1 MTVSEASPGTPAN
14 GAPPSDRAFDYPGY
28 RLYWVARFLLVFAI
42 QVLSVSV
49 GWQIYDQTRDP
60 FLLGLVGLVQFLPAP
75 ILVLVTGSVADRF
88 NRRIIMASCMAVE
101 AVCALAL
108 LTILH
113 QGLTAV
119 WPVYAVL
126 LVFGIARAFMGPAV
140 QSLMANLVPQTA
152 LANAIALNS
161 SSFQVAT
168 IIGPTAGGLL
178 YGVSSE
184 LAYVVSILFFLSAGV
199 LTLLIPKPEKRAS
212 QPVTTEALFAG
223 FRYIWSQPIVLGA
236 LSLDMIAVML
246 GGAIALLPVFARDI
260 LDVGPWGLG
269 ALRSSVGVG
278 ALLMS
283 LWLINNPVR
292 DHAGLTMFAAVG
304 RLWPRHHRLRH
315 VDARLALRAG
325 TRRHGRR
332 RHGQRLHPSD
342 AHSAEDARRPAR
354 PRERRQYDLYRRIE
368 RVGRISRRH
377 HGRRLRRRSSCR
389 DRRRGRSSD
398 GGRVGAH
405 VPRLAQRPP
414 PRSDGLDYSGA
425 SGTPGASLARRI
437 ASVVFTLATFGTAV
451 NSFRRKS

>member
-1 MTVSEASPGTPAN
+1 MNVSEASPGTPAN

-292 DHAGLTMFAAVG
+292 DHAGLTMFAAVAVYG
-304 RLWPRHHRLRH
+304 LAIIILGMSTLVWLS
-315 VDARLALRAG
+315 VLALVVMGAADMVSVFIRQTLIQLKTPDDLRGRVSAVNMTFIGASNELGEFRAG
-325 TRRHGRR
+325 SMAAGF
-332 RHGQRLHPSD
+332 G
-342 AHSAEDARRPAR
+342 AVPAVV
-354 PRERRQYDLYRRIE
+354 I
-368 RVGRISRRH
+368 
-377 HGRRLRRRSSCR
+377 
-389 DRRRGRSSD
+389 
-398 GGRVGAH
+398 GGVGALVTAAVWARMFPDLRNVRH
-405 VPRLAQRPP
+405 
-414 PRSDGLDYSGA
+414 LD
-425 SGTPGASLARRI
+425 RMD
-437 ASVVFTLATFGTAV
+437 
-451 NSFRRKS
+451 

>member
-1 MTVSEASPGTPAN
+1 
-14 GAPPSDRAFDYPGY
+14 
-28 RLYWVARFLLVFAI
+28 
-42 QVLSVSV
+42 
-49 GWQIYDQTRDP
+49 
-60 FLLGLVGLVQFLPAP
+60 
-75 ILVLVTGSVADRF
+75 
-88 NRRIIMASCMAVE
+88 
-101 AVCALAL
+101 LAL

-113 QGLTAV
+113 QGLTAI

-168 IIGPTAGGLL
+168 IVGPTAGGLL

-184 LAYVVSILFFLSAGV
+184 LAYSVSILFFLSAGV
-199 LTLLIPKPEKRAS
+199 LTLLIPKPAQRQTS

-246 GGAIALLPVFARDI
+246 GGATALLPVFARDI

-292 DHAGLTMFAAVG
+292 DHAGLTMFAAVAIYG
-304 RLWPRHHRLRH
+304 LAIIVFGMSTLVWLS
-315 VDARLALRAG
+315 VLALAIMGAADMVSVFIRQTLIQLKTPDELRGRVSAVNMTFIGASNELGEFRAG
-325 TRRHGRR
+325 SMAAGF
-332 RHGQRLHPSD
+332 G
-342 AHSAEDARRPAR
+342 AVPAVV
-354 PRERRQYDLYRRIE
+354 I
-368 RVGRISRRH
+368 
-377 HGRRLRRRSSCR
+377 
-389 DRRRGRSSD
+389 
-398 GGRVGAH
+398 GGVGALMTAALWGRMFPDLRNVRH
-405 VPRLAQRPP
+405 
-414 PRSDGLDYSGA
+414 LD
-425 SGTPGASLARRI
+425 RMD
-437 ASVVFTLATFGTAV
+437 
-451 NSFRRKS
+451 

>member
-1 MTVSEASPGTPAN
+1 MTVSDASPGTPAN

-161 SSFQVAT
+161 SRFPVAT

-223 FRYIWSQPIVLGA
+223 FRYIWNQPIVLGA

-292 DHAGLTMFAAVG
+292 DHAGLTMFAAVAVYG
-304 RLWPRHHRLRH
+304 LAIIVFGTSTLVWLS
-315 VDARLALRAG
+315 VLALVIMGAADMVSVFIRQTLIQLKTPDDLRGRVSAVNMTFIGASNELGEFRAG
-325 TRRHGRR
+325 TMAAGF
-332 RHGQRLHPSD
+332 G
-342 AHSAEDARRPAR
+342 AVPAVV
-354 PRERRQYDLYRRIE
+354 I
-368 RVGRISRRH
+368 
-377 HGRRLRRRSSCR
+377 
-389 DRRRGRSSD
+389 
-398 GGRVGAH
+398 GGVGALLTAAVWARMFPDLRNVRH
-405 VPRLAQRPP
+405 
-414 PRSDGLDYSGA
+414 LD
-425 SGTPGASLARRI
+425 RMD
-437 ASVVFTLATFGTAV
+437 
-451 NSFRRKS
+451 

>member
-292 DHAGLTMFAAVG
+292 DHAGLTMFAAVAVYG
-304 RLWPRHHRLRH
+304 LAIVVFGMSTLVWLS
-315 VDARLALRAG
+315 VLALAVMGAADMVSVFIRQTLIQLKTPDDLRGRVSAVNMTFIGASNELGEFRAG
-325 TRRHGRR
+325 TMAAGF
-332 RHGQRLHPSD
+332 G
-342 AHSAEDARRPAR
+342 AVPAVV
-354 PRERRQYDLYRRIE
+354 I
-368 RVGRISRRH
+368 
-377 HGRRLRRRSSCR
+377 
-389 DRRRGRSSD
+389 
-398 GGRVGAH
+398 GGVGALLTAAVWARMFPDLRNVRH
-405 VPRLAQRPP
+405 
-414 PRSDGLDYSGA
+414 LD
-425 SGTPGASLARRI
+425 RMD
-437 ASVVFTLATFGTAV
+437 
-451 NSFRRKS
+451 

>member
-28 RLYWVARFLLVFAI
+28 RLYWIARFLLVFAI

-75 ILVLVTGSVADRF
+75 LLVLVTGSVADRF
-88 NRRIIMASCMAVE
+88 NRRIIMATCMAVE

-119 WPVYAVL
+119 WPVYVVL

-178 YGVSSE
+178 YGISSE

-269 ALRSSVGVG
+269 ALRSSVGIG

-292 DHAGLTMFAAVG
+292 DHAGLTMFAAVAVYG
-304 RLWPRHHRLRH
+304 LAIVVFGMSTLVWLS
-315 VDARLALRAG
+315 VLALVVMGAADMVSVFIRQTLIQLKTPDDLRGRVSAVNMTFIGASNELGEFRAG
-325 TRRHGRR
+325 TMAAGF
-332 RHGQRLHPSD
+332 G
-342 AHSAEDARRPAR
+342 AVPAVV
-354 PRERRQYDLYRRIE
+354 I
-368 RVGRISRRH
+368 
-377 HGRRLRRRSSCR
+377 
-389 DRRRGRSSD
+389 
-398 GGRVGAH
+398 GGVGA
-405 VPRLAQRPP
+405 L
-414 PRSDGLDYSGA
+414 L
-425 SGTPGASLARRI
+425 
-437 ASVVFTLATFGTAV
+437 TAV
-451 NSFRRKS
+451 VWARMFPYLRNVRHLDRMD

>member
-1 MTVSEASPGTPAN
+1 MTVSDASPGTPAN
-14 GAPPSDRAFDYPGY
+14 GAPPSDRAFDYQGY

-101 AVCALAL
+101 AACALAL

-113 QGLTAV
+113 QGLTAI

-168 IIGPTAGGLL
+168 IVGPTAGGLL

-184 LAYVVSILFFLSAGV
+184 LAYSVSILFFLSAGV
-199 LTLLIPKPEKRAS
+199 LTLLIPKPAQRQTS

-246 GGAIALLPVFARDI
+246 GGATALLPVFARDI

-292 DHAGLTMFAAVG
+292 DHAGLTMFAAVAIYG
-304 RLWPRHHRLRH
+304 LAIIVFGMSTLVWLS
-315 VDARLALRAG
+315 VLALAIMGAADMVSVFIRQTLIQLKTPDELRGRVSAVNMTFIGASNELGEFRAG
-325 TRRHGRR
+325 SMAAGF
-332 RHGQRLHPSD
+332 G
-342 AHSAEDARRPAR
+342 AVPAVV
-354 PRERRQYDLYRRIE
+354 I
-368 RVGRISRRH
+368 
-377 HGRRLRRRSSCR
+377 
-389 DRRRGRSSD
+389 
-398 GGRVGAH
+398 GGVGALMTAALWGRMFPDLRNVRH
-405 VPRLAQRPP
+405 
-414 PRSDGLDYSGA
+414 LD
-425 SGTPGASLARRI
+425 RMD
-437 ASVVFTLATFGTAV
+437 
-451 NSFRRKS
+451 

>member
-1 MTVSEASPGTPAN
+1 MTVSDASPGTPAN

-269 ALRSSVGVG
+269 VLRSSVGVG

-292 DHAGLTMFAAVG
+292 DHAGLTMFAAVAVYG
-304 RLWPRHHRLRH
+304 LAIVVFGMSTLVWLS
-315 VDARLALRAG
+315 VLALVIMGAADMVSVFIRQTLIQLKTPDALRGRVSAVNMTFIGASNELGEFRAG
-325 TRRHGRR
+325 TMAAGF
-332 RHGQRLHPSD
+332 G
-342 AHSAEDARRPAR
+342 AVPAVV
-354 PRERRQYDLYRRIE
+354 I
-368 RVGRISRRH
+368 
-377 HGRRLRRRSSCR
+377 
-389 DRRRGRSSD
+389 
-398 GGRVGAH
+398 GGVGA
-405 VPRLAQRPP
+405 
-414 PRSDGLDYSGA
+414 
-425 SGTPGASLARRI
+425 
-437 ASVVFTLATFGTAV
+437 LATAAV
-451 NSFRRKS
+451 WARMFPDLRNVRHLDRMD

>member
-1 MTVSEASPGTPAN
+1 MTVTDASDGPPPN
-14 GAPPSDRAFDYPGY
+14 GAPPSDRAFDYKGY
-28 RLYWVARFLLVFAI
+28 RFYWVARFLLVFAI
-42 QVLSVSV
+42 QVLSVAV

-75 ILVLVTGSVADRF
+75 LLVLVTGSVADRY

-101 AVCALAL
+101 AACALAL

-113 QGLTAV
+113 QRLTIV

-140 QSLMANLVPQTA
+140 QSLLANLVPQTA

-168 IIGPTAGGLL
+168 IVGPVAGGLL

-184 LAYVVSILFFLSAGV
+184 LAYSVSILFFLCAGV
-199 LTLLIPKPEKRAS
+199 LTLLIPKPEQKPS

-292 DHAGLTMFAAVG
+292 DHAGLTMFVAVAVYGLAIIVFGISNFVWLSVLCLAVMGAADMVSVYIRQTLIQLKTPDELRG
-304 RLWPRHHRLRH
+304 RVSAVNMTFIGASNELGEF
-315 VDARLALRAG
+315 RAG
-325 TRRHGRR
+325 
-332 RHGQRLHPSD
+332 SM
-342 AHSAEDARRPAR
+342 ASAFGAVTAVV
-354 PRERRQYDLYRRIE
+354 I
-368 RVGRISRRH
+368 
-377 HGRRLRRRSSCR
+377 
-389 DRRRGRSSD
+389 
-398 GGRVGAH
+398 GGVGALVTAALWARMFPDLRNVRH
-405 VPRLAQRPP
+405 
-414 PRSDGLDYSGA
+414 LD
-425 SGTPGASLARRI
+425 RMD
-437 ASVVFTLATFGTAV
+437 
-451 NSFRRKS
+451 

>member
-75 ILVLVTGSVADRF
+75 ILVLITGSVADRF

-140 QSLMANLVPQTA
+140 QSLMANLVPQAA

-292 DHAGLTMFAAVG
+292 DHAGLTMFAAVAVYG
-304 RLWPRHHRLRH
+304 LAIVVFGMSTLVWLS
-315 VDARLALRAG
+315 VLALAVMGAADMVSVFIRQTLIQLKTPDDLRGRVSAVNMTFIGASNELGEFRAG
-325 TRRHGRR
+325 TMAAGF
-332 RHGQRLHPSD
+332 G
-342 AHSAEDARRPAR
+342 AVPAVV
-354 PRERRQYDLYRRIE
+354 I
-368 RVGRISRRH
+368 
-377 HGRRLRRRSSCR
+377 
-389 DRRRGRSSD
+389 
-398 GGRVGAH
+398 GGVGALLTAAVWARMFPDLRNVRH
-405 VPRLAQRPP
+405 
-414 PRSDGLDYSGA
+414 LD
-425 SGTPGASLARRI
+425 RMD
-437 ASVVFTLATFGTAV
+437 
-451 NSFRRKS
+451 

>member
-75 ILVLVTGSVADRF
+75 ILVLVTGSVADRY

-140 QSLMANLVPQTA
+140 QSLMANLVPQAA

-168 IIGPTAGGLL
+168 IVGPTAGGLL

-292 DHAGLTMFAAVG
+292 DHAGLTMFAAVAVYG
-304 RLWPRHHRLRH
+304 LAIVVFGMSTLVWLS
-315 VDARLALRAG
+315 VLALAVMGAADMVSVFIRQTLIQLKTPDDLRGRVSAVNMTFIGASNELGEFRAG
-325 TRRHGRR
+325 TMAAGF
-332 RHGQRLHPSD
+332 G
-342 AHSAEDARRPAR
+342 AVPAVV
-354 PRERRQYDLYRRIE
+354 I
-368 RVGRISRRH
+368 
-377 HGRRLRRRSSCR
+377 
-389 DRRRGRSSD
+389 
-398 GGRVGAH
+398 GGVGALLTAAVWARMFPDLRNVRH
-405 VPRLAQRPP
+405 
-414 PRSDGLDYSGA
+414 LD
-425 SGTPGASLARRI
+425 RMD
-437 ASVVFTLATFGTAV
+437 
-451 NSFRRKS
+451 

>member
-292 DHAGLTMFAAVG
+292 DHAGLTMFAAVAVYG
-304 RLWPRHHRLRH
+304 LAIIVFGMSTLVWLS
-315 VDARLALRAG
+315 VLALAVMGAADMVSVFIRQTLIQLKTPDDLRGRVSAVNMTFIGASNELGEFRAG
-325 TRRHGRR
+325 TMAAGF
-332 RHGQRLHPSD
+332 G
-342 AHSAEDARRPAR
+342 AVPAVV
-354 PRERRQYDLYRRIE
+354 I
-368 RVGRISRRH
+368 
-377 HGRRLRRRSSCR
+377 
-389 DRRRGRSSD
+389 
-398 GGRVGAH
+398 GGVGALLTAAVWARMFPDLRNVRH
-405 VPRLAQRPP
+405 
-414 PRSDGLDYSGA
+414 LD
-425 SGTPGASLARRI
+425 RMD
-437 ASVVFTLATFGTAV
+437 
-451 NSFRRKS
+451 

>member
-1 MTVSEASPGTPAN
+1 MTVSDASPGTPAN

-75 ILVLVTGSVADRF
+75 ILVLVTGSVADRY

-292 DHAGLTMFAAVG
+292 DHAGLTMFAAVAVYG
-304 RLWPRHHRLRH
+304 LAIVVFGMSTLVWLS
-315 VDARLALRAG
+315 VLALAVMGAADMVSVFIRQTLIQLKTPDDLRGRVSAVNMTFIGASNELGEFRAG
-325 TRRHGRR
+325 TMAAGF
-332 RHGQRLHPSD
+332 G
-342 AHSAEDARRPAR
+342 AVPAVV
-354 PRERRQYDLYRRIE
+354 I
-368 RVGRISRRH
+368 
-377 HGRRLRRRSSCR
+377 
-389 DRRRGRSSD
+389 
-398 GGRVGAH
+398 GGVGALLTAAVWARMFPDLRNVRH
-405 VPRLAQRPP
+405 
-414 PRSDGLDYSGA
+414 LD
-425 SGTPGASLARRI
+425 RMD
-437 ASVVFTLATFGTAV
+437 
-451 NSFRRKS
+451 

>member
-1 MTVSEASPGTPAN
+1 MNVSEASPGTPAN

-292 DHAGLTMFAAVG
+292 DHAGLTMFAAVAVYG
-304 RLWPRHHRLRH
+304 LAIIIFGMSTLVWLS
-315 VDARLALRAG
+315 VLALVVMGAADMVSVFIRQTLIQLKTPDDLRGRVSAVNMTFIGASNELGEFRAG
-325 TRRHGRR
+325 SMAAGF
-332 RHGQRLHPSD
+332 G
-342 AHSAEDARRPAR
+342 AVPAVV
-354 PRERRQYDLYRRIE
+354 I
-368 RVGRISRRH
+368 
-377 HGRRLRRRSSCR
+377 
-389 DRRRGRSSD
+389 
-398 GGRVGAH
+398 GGVGALVTAAVWARMFPDLRNVRH
-405 VPRLAQRPP
+405 
-414 PRSDGLDYSGA
+414 LD
-425 SGTPGASLARRI
+425 RMD
-437 ASVVFTLATFGTAV
+437 
-451 NSFRRKS
+451 

>member
-108 LTILH
+108 LTM
-113 QGLTAV
+113 
-119 WPVYAVL
+119 L

-140 QSLMANLVPQTA
+140 QSLMANLVPQAA

-292 DHAGLTMFAAVG
+292 DHAGLTMFAAVAVYG
-304 RLWPRHHRLRH
+304 LAIVVFGMSTLVWLS
-315 VDARLALRAG
+315 VLALAVMGAADMVSVFIRQTLIQLKTPDDLRGRVSAVNMTFIGASNELGEFRAG
-325 TRRHGRR
+325 TMAAGF
-332 RHGQRLHPSD
+332 G
-342 AHSAEDARRPAR
+342 AVPAVV
-354 PRERRQYDLYRRIE
+354 I
-368 RVGRISRRH
+368 
-377 HGRRLRRRSSCR
+377 
-389 DRRRGRSSD
+389 
-398 GGRVGAH
+398 GGVGALLTAAVWARMFPDLRNVRH
-405 VPRLAQRPP
+405 
-414 PRSDGLDYSGA
+414 LD
-425 SGTPGASLARRI
+425 RMD
-437 ASVVFTLATFGTAV
+437 
-451 NSFRRKS
+451 

>member
-1 MTVSEASPGTPAN
+1 MNVSEASPGTPAN

-168 IIGPTAGGLL
+168 IIGPTAGGLP

-292 DHAGLTMFAAVG
+292 DHAGLTMFAAVAVYG
-304 RLWPRHHRLRH
+304 LAIIIFGMSTLVWLS
-315 VDARLALRAG
+315 VLALVVMGAADMVSVFIRQTLIQLKTPDDLRGRVSAVNMTFIGASNELGEFRAG
-325 TRRHGRR
+325 TMAAGF
-332 RHGQRLHPSD
+332 G
-342 AHSAEDARRPAR
+342 AVPAVV
-354 PRERRQYDLYRRIE
+354 I
-368 RVGRISRRH
+368 
-377 HGRRLRRRSSCR
+377 
-389 DRRRGRSSD
+389 
-398 GGRVGAH
+398 GGVGALVTAAVWARMFPDLRNVRH
-405 VPRLAQRPP
+405 
-414 PRSDGLDYSGA
+414 LD
-425 SGTPGASLARRI
+425 RMD
-437 ASVVFTLATFGTAV
+437 
-451 NSFRRKS
+451 

>member
-1 MTVSEASPGTPAN
+1 MTVSDASPGTPAN

-283 LWLINNPVR
+283 LWLINNSVR
-292 DHAGLTMFAAVG
+292 DHAGLTMFAAVAVYG
-304 RLWPRHHRLRH
+304 LAIMVFGMSTLVWLS
-315 VDARLALRAG
+315 VLALAVMGAADMVSVFIRQTLIQLKTPDDLRGRVSAVNMTFIGASNELGEFRAG
-325 TRRHGRR
+325 TMAAGF
-332 RHGQRLHPSD
+332 G
-342 AHSAEDARRPAR
+342 AVPAVV
-354 PRERRQYDLYRRIE
+354 I
-368 RVGRISRRH
+368 
-377 HGRRLRRRSSCR
+377 
-389 DRRRGRSSD
+389 
-398 GGRVGAH
+398 GGVGALVTAALWARMFPDLRNVRH
-405 VPRLAQRPP
+405 
-414 PRSDGLDYSGA
+414 LD
-425 SGTPGASLARRI
+425 RMD
-437 ASVVFTLATFGTAV
+437 
-451 NSFRRKS
+451 